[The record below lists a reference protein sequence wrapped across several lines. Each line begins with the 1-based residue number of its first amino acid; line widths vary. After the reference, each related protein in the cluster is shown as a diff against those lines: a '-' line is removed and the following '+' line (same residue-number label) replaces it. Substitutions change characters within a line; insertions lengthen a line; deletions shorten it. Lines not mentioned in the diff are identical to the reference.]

1 MSYNSNLITINN
13 FKLLITN
20 HTGNRRRLFNR
31 KSYMNLKLVSSLADT
46 LYGSKIKSHERK
58 NKKIKRTQLKSNQ

>member
-20 HTGNRRRLFNR
+20 HTGNRRRLFFR
-31 KSYMNLKLVSSLADT
+31 KSYMNLKLVSSLADA